1 MADLIKCAGMRSR
14 TLRGR
19 QQGGAFL
26 PSRVLRARL
35 SLAAGTRML
44 AGAVLL
50 AGGGLAQA
58 GELPADYGERL
69 LRDYIA
75 PAMQDFQVSTRRLQ
89 ASLEAWC
96 APPARKGAP
105 GAAAARAAPGQP
117 GDGKAGV
124 GQAQPGSI
132 SAEQLGEAFA
142 QAVEAWSGIEFLR
155 FGPLVAA
162 NRYERIYFWP
172 DPRGITL
179 RQVQGL
185 LAKPDSV
192 PDAKA
197 LATHSVAIQGL
208 PALEYVL
215 YKENGVLSFGRAG
228 APVGAEASGSSGASG
243 AAATANAACDYAAAI
258 AGNLA
263 GVGAELAQA
272 WMPGGEYAR
281 QFSRPLPDSTLYRSQ
296 QEVAGEAVKALSTG
310 LQFARDIKLLPV
322 LGDSPDAAQYKRA
335 PFWRSGLSARA
346 MGAALQGMIKFYR
359 AGSYQYG
366 HDEAWVD
373 RHVQEEL
380 QRARDEFSAMQGD
393 ARQLVHSAEGYRQLT
408 LASLLLKN
416 AKGMVDEHMAPA
428 FGVRIGFNALDGD

>member
-14 TLRGR
+14 TLGGR
-19 QQGGAFL
+19 QLGGAFL

-75 PAMQDFQVSTRRLQ
+75 PAMQDFQASTRRLQ

-96 APPARKGAP
+96 ALPARKGAP
-105 GAAAARAAPGQP
+105 GAAAARAAPGQ
-117 GDGKAGV
+117 AGE
-124 GQAQPGSI
+124 GRAQPGSI
-132 SAEQLGEAFA
+132 SAGQLGEAFA

-185 LAKPDSV
+185 LAKPGSV
-192 PDAKA
+192 PDAKV

-215 YKENGVLSFGRAG
+215 YKENGVLSFGADAPAG
-228 APVGAEASGSSGASG
+228 ASGSSGASG
-243 AAATANAACDYAAAI
+243 AAATVNAAACDYAAAI

-263 GVGAELAQA
+263 DVGAELAQA

-296 QEVAGEAVKALSTG
+296 QEVAGEAIKALSTG
-310 LQFARDIKLLPV
+310 LQFARDVKLLPV

-346 MGAALQGMIKFYR
+346 MEAALQGMIKFYQ

-373 RHVQEEL
+373 RNVQEEL
-380 QRARDEFSAMQGD
+380 QRARDEFSAMRGD
-393 ARQLVHSAEGYRQLT
+393 ARQLAHSAEGYRQLT

-416 AKGMVDEHMAPA
+416 AKGVVDEHMAPA